1 MKKELHINFVAVA
14 SYREDRPFS
23 LLLSKRKPKPNLI
36 SPVVPSSSAHE
47 RENRFREQSRRSFFT
62 ARERENRLREEPFEL
77 PRQEKAVIVP
87 PIGNKRVIK
96 KLSLMDY
103 HQ

>member
-14 SYREDRPFS
+14 SYREDGPFC
-23 LLLSKRKPKPNLI
+23 LLLSKPKPNLI

-47 RENRFREQSRRSFFT
+47 REDRFREQSRRSIFR

-87 PIGNKRVIK
+87 PIGNKRMIK